1 VRGWIIAT
9 HQGGV
14 LLKQVSKI
22 NGRKYMEQVKSLD
35 PKVVYGPI
43 VGNRWIQLASAVIGM
58 IMIANCQYAWTLFV
72 PALQGAFGWSLGA
85 VQLGFT
91 MFIAFETYSMP
102 IEGYLLDRFG
112 PRMLFT
118 AAGFMVGIGW
128 TALGYISSLPALY
141 FFYGLAGAGAGIIYS
156 GSIAVAIRWFADR
169 RGLASGVI
177 AAGFG
182 AGSAPFI
189 PFIGWLLTAYDYQTA
204 FLVTGIFQGV
214 VVLFVAQILKYP
226 PGDSGAHAT
235 AAAKNDPNRGFSP
248 MEMLRTPQFYLIY
261 IMFICMVTSG
271 LLITAQTKPF
281 ARDIG
286 IAAYIVILA
295 VTVDRVSNGLGRI
308 MMGGLSDKFGRENT
322 MCVDFILCGIFT
334 ACLPILGT
342 SSIGFIVLLFLMMLT
357 WGPIFA
363 LFPSCTADRFGTTYA
378 ATNYGI
384 VYTAKGFGGIFGG
397 VVAGYLVAYAGWTA
411 IFATAGFTCV
421 LAGLGALVLKRLPK
435 PSRQRFID
443 ECPVCELG
451 DQKNK

>member
-1 VRGWIIAT
+1 
-9 HQGGV
+9 
-14 LLKQVSKI
+14 
-22 NGRKYMEQVKSLD
+22 MEQVKSLD

-43 VGNRWIQLASAVIGM
+43 IGNRWIQLASAVLGM

-91 MFIAFETYSMP
+91 MFIAFETYTMP
-102 IEGYLLDRFG
+102 VEGYLLDRFG

-128 TALGYISSLPALY
+128 TALGFITSLPGLY

-156 GSIAVAIRWFADR
+156 GSIAVAIRWFSDR
-169 RGLASGVI
+169 RGLASGII

-189 PFIGWLLTAYDYQTA
+189 PFIGWLLSAYGYEQA
-204 FLVTGIFQGV
+204 FLVTGIMPGV
-214 VVLFVAQILKYP
+214 IILGVAQILKYP
-226 PGDSGAHAT
+226 PGDTGAHAV
-235 AAAKNDPNRGFSP
+235 AAAKADPNRGFSP
-248 MEMLRTPQFYLIY
+248 LEMLKTPQFYLIY
-261 IMFICMVTSG
+261 MMFICMVTSG

-281 ARDIG
+281 AKDIG
-286 IAAYIVILA
+286 IAAYVVIIA

-308 MMGGLSDKFGRENT
+308 VVGGISDKLGRENT
-322 MCVDFILCGIFT
+322 MFVDFVLCGIFT
-334 ACLPILGT
+334 ALMPIVGT
-342 SSIGFIVLLFLMMLT
+342 TSVTFIALLFLMMLT
-357 WGPIFA
+357 WGPLFS
-363 LFPSCTADRFGTTYA
+363 LFPSLTADRYGTTYA

-397 VVAGYLVAYAGWTA
+397 VVAGYLVTTAGWTA
-411 IFATAGFTCV
+411 IFMTAGFTCV
-421 LAGLGALVLKRLPK
+421 LAGLGALILKRIPK
-435 PSRQRFID
+435 PVRKSFTD

-451 DQKNK
+451 DQKSK

>member
-1 VRGWIIAT
+1 
-9 HQGGV
+9 
-14 LLKQVSKI
+14 
-22 NGRKYMEQVKSLD
+22 MEQVKSLD

-43 VGNRWIQLASAVIGM
+43 IGNRWIQLASAVLGM

-91 MFIAFETYSMP
+91 MFIAFETYTMP
-102 IEGYLLDRFG
+102 VEGYLLDRFG

-128 TALGYISSLPALY
+128 TALGFITSLPGLY

-156 GSIAVAIRWFADR
+156 GSIAVAIRWFKDN

-189 PFIGWLLTAYDYQTA
+189 PFIGWLLSTYGYEQA
-204 FLVTGIFQGV
+204 FLVTGIMQGV
-214 VVLFVAQILKYP
+214 IILGVAQILKYP
-226 PGDSGAHAT
+226 PGDTGAHAAT
-235 AAAKNDPNRGFSP
+235 AAKNDPNRGFSP
-248 MEMLRTPQFYLIY
+248 LEMLKTPQFYLIY
-261 IMFICMVTSG
+261 MMFICMVTSG

-281 ARDIG
+281 AKDIG
-286 IAAYIVILA
+286 IAAYVVIIA

-308 MMGGLSDKFGRENT
+308 IVGGISDKLGRENT
-322 MCVDFILCGIFT
+322 MFVDFVLCGVFT
-334 ACLPILGT
+334 ALMPIVGT
-342 SSIGFIVLLFLMMLT
+342 TSFAFIALLALMMLT
-357 WGPIFA
+357 WGPLFS
-363 LFPSCTADRFGTTYA
+363 LFPSLTADRYGTTYA

-397 VVAGYLVAYAGWTA
+397 VVAGVLVSTAGWTM
-411 IFATAGFTCV
+411 IFLVAGFTCV
-421 LAGLGALVLKRLPK
+421 LAGLGALWLKKIPK
-435 PSRQRFID
+435 PVRVKFVD
-443 ECPVCELG
+443 DCPVCELG
-451 DQKNK
+451 DQKTK